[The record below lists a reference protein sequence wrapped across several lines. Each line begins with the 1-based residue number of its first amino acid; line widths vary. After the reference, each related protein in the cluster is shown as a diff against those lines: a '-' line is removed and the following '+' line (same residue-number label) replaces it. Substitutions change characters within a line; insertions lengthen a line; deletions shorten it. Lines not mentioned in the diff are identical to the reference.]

1 MADLQVNSNPINYTQ
16 ELTLDLNSN
25 NAYTTV
31 FAKQYDNAR
40 YLKIYLTKDNIP
52 YEIDPTHNFYFRM
65 RKPDGHG
72 VINPAF
78 VQATIDNGF
87 VIVELTQQCL
97 ASAGRGYA
105 DLVEYD
111 GNGSVLSSIP
121 FILNIMSSPNLGDN
135 ITSSDE
141 FQQLVEMV
149 SQGEALLENAPKIRA
164 SDKHWIQY
172 AVDSSTGDITEYDT
186 GVVAEGKDGVDGEDG
201 ASFHLVDV
209 QTGSPSDAVAET
221 LTSVVFAGTSYWDN
235 NTFQGQA
242 IATTTKITP
251 ATGTVS
257 TYKEIVVANTTY
269 YVKPTDVH
277 DSDAKDSYYV
287 ITIPKGETGEQG
299 EKGDKGERGA
309 AGAGG
314 VTWVDGVQST
324 SELRFEGDSVSR
336 IAEASADSAFFDSDI
351 KTVTFTNP
359 NNFTYNEAK
368 DYVGVA
374 FSVNHTTPSI
384 ESIFPI
390 DSWIAQD
397 TADFE
402 NLPPTGVVLR
412 LRPDEQP
419 EIPANTTI
427 YLYGRKGIFSGNVRV
442 QAVSYAPQSRFIGY
456 DEYGAP
462 LNIEINDNMRAAA
475 RANIDAMANIAGT
488 TGDVVA
494 FNTRWGAE
502 KPYNI
507 VDFLSY
513 SDLSVVCQKYEYAL
527 SSDSNEG

>member
-40 YLKIYLTKDNIP
+40 YLKIYLAKDNIP

-209 QTGSPSDAVAET
+209 KTGLPDTPATET
-221 LTSVVFAGTSYWDN
+221 ITSVVFANTSYWN
-235 NTFQGQA
+235 NSDFNGD
-242 IATTTKITP
+242 P
-251 ATGTVS
+251 AGHVNKTMAVVGDSS
-257 TYKEIVVANTTY
+257 TYKEIIINNITY
-269 YVKPTDVH
+269 YVKPQDVH
-277 DSDAKDSYYV
+277 DSDEKNSYYV
-287 ITIPKGETGEQG
+287 ITIPKGEKGDQG

-314 VTWVDGVQST
+314 VTWVDGIQPE
-324 SELRFEGDSVSR
+324 SELHFETDVEA
-336 IAEASADSAFFDSDI
+336 IASASLDSAFFDSDI

-374 FSVNHTTPSI
+374 FSVNHTTPST

-442 QAVSYAPQSRFIGY
+442 QAVSYAPQSKFIGY

-475 RANIDAMANIAGT
+475 RANIGAMANIAGT